1 MITTVDA
8 RGMHPPEPFERV
20 LDALETFAPGDEII
34 LLLYREPHPLFEM
47 LSRNGYLYSMEH
59 EADGTV
65 RVRITMPPASRTSEE
80 Q

>member
-1 MITTVDA
+1 MITTIDA

-20 LDALETFAPGDEII
+20 LDALETFAPGDEIV

-47 LSRNGYLYSMEH
+47 LSRNSYLYSMEH

-65 RVRITMPPASRTSEE
+65 RVRITMPEPSSSSEE
-80 Q
+80 